1 MRSDASCSILFY
13 LSASEKFAETLG
25 FYNSVVGK
33 PKLLILTGQLRVSI
47 GLKGVLNNGCADF
60 VPDVNGIEQ
69 PGNSSRCLIKFQQ
82 TTESTKNGVDIATG
96 NRILCGSGEKLRF
109 CRSVKRFDASHASK
123 TRICNALRLLIIPIL
138 FRKFAFDNIIKLY
151 QQRNLPFPVG
161 AVSFNSS
168 PLRTT
173 WVSSC
178 SGSITLAK

>member
-60 VPDVNGIEQ
+60 VPDVNWIEQ

-109 CRSVKRFDASHASK
+109 CRSQEIRCLSRFQ
-123 TRICNALRLLIIPIL
+123 NADL
-138 FRKFAFDNIIKLY
+138 
-151 QQRNLPFPVG
+151 QRPAPSYNPYTFQEVR
-161 AVSFNSS
+161 V
-168 PLRTT
+168 R
-173 WVSSC
+173 
-178 SGSITLAK
+178 

>member
-60 VPDVNGIEQ
+60 VPDVNWIEQ

-96 NRILCGSGEKLRF
+96 NRILC
-109 CRSVKRFDASHASK
+109 RSVKRFDASHASL

-151 QQRNLPFPVG
+151 Q
-161 AVSFNSS
+161 
-168 PLRTT
+168 
-173 WVSSC
+173 
-178 SGSITLAK
+178 

>member
-82 TTESTKNGVDIATG
+82 TTESTKNGV
-96 NRILCGSGEKLRF
+96 
-109 CRSVKRFDASHASK
+109 V
-123 TRICNALRLLIIPIL
+123 
-138 FRKFAFDNIIKLY
+138 
-151 QQRNLPFPVG
+151 
-161 AVSFNSS
+161 
-168 PLRTT
+168 
-173 WVSSC
+173 
-178 SGSITLAK
+178 